1 MFVLVKAPPHVEE
14 RREEKR
20 RGDVGWGFIYVG
32 TRYTRVVC
40 AGAKGRLDGFG
51 FKSF

>member
-1 MFVLVKAPPHVEE
+1 MFVLVKAPPHVEK

-20 RGDVGWGFIYVG
+20 KCGMGVIYVG
-32 TRYTRVVC
+32 TRVVC